1 MQQFSLVYP
10 LSKWFYDIFTCVA
23 TGAVHYG
30 SFVEKEFS
38 LLVVSY

>member
-23 TGAVHYG
+23 TGAVR
-30 SFVEKEFS
+30 SFVEKGFS